1 MLRAQTAPRTRPIDG
16 SRRSSSRCRADSE
29 HVAAICYR
37 VRKREVEFLLV
48 QSRAGRWTFPKGRV
62 ENDLSRAAAAAREA
76 VEEAGAYGRVDL
88 RPFASY
94 VHAKNPEWHESP
106 NEHVVDAHLCE
117 VFELESPEETYRNP
131 TWFSVER
138 SKTRL
143 HHKRLLAYGQELA
156 KVVDHAVEHIA
167 RRHLSRGRKASR

>member
-1 MLRAQTAPRTRPIDG
+1 VLRAQTASRNRLLDS
-16 SRRSSSRCRADSE
+16 SRRKISRYRADPE

-37 VRKREVEFLLV
+37 VRGREVEFLLV

-117 VFELESPEETYRNP
+117 VFELEAPVETYRNP
-131 TWFSVER
+131 TWFSIER

-143 HHKRLLAYGQELA
+143 HHKRLPAYGQELA
-156 KVVDHAVEHIA
+156 KVVDNAVEHIV
-167 RRHLSRGRKASR
+167 RRHLSRGRKAAR